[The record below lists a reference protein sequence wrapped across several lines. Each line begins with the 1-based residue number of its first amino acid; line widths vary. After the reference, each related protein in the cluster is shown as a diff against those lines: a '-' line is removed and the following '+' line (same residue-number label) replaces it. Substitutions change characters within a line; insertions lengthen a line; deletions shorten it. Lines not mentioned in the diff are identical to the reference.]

1 MLKERGCEWSPLV
14 KEMKKKYRIQIET
27 VDKRVMF
34 CDVAHERDINEI
46 VNSFNESKT
55 ANSLKVFAKNG
66 REFYLIEK
74 INKIKM
80 GF

>member
-1 MLKERGCEWSPLV
+1 MVR
-14 KEMKKKYRIQIET
+14 EMKKKYRIQIET
-27 VDKRVMF
+27 VDERVMF

-55 ANSLKVFAKNG
+55 ANNLKIFAKSG
-66 REFYLIEK
+66 KEFYLVEK
-74 INKIKM
+74 MNKIKM